1 MTNGNKSK
9 KTVAVMFGGR
19 STEHEI
25 SIITALQVLEAM
37 DTVKYSAIPVY
48 IAPSGKWYTG
58 EPLLKRDFYKGMP
71 GTLNDVQEVTLL
83 PVPNVGGLTVLAS
96 KAKKGGG
103 GFSLFGKKEEATEE
117 IIPVDV
123 FFPCFHGSF
132 GEDGCI
138 QGLLELADV
147 TYTGSDLL
155 SSAISMSKYHCKKFL
170 ESHGIPVL
178 PSVLLSKESLD
189 ASKGADL
196 GALRNQV
203 LSTPGFDKFPLFI
216 KPANLGSSIGIAK
229 ATDNAS
235 LDSAMLQAF
244 KYDHQILVEP
254 CLDNKL
260 EINVSIMDDVE
271 VKTSVCEIPVSA
283 GGEELTYED
292 KYIRSGGKKGGQI
305 AQGMA
310 GLSRVIDPT
319 DLDPEVK
326 NNAQQYA
333 RDAFKYLG
341 CAGVARIDFMLDLN
355 TNKLYFNEINPLPGS
370 LAFYLWSHTKPAVLF
385 TDLATTMIERA
396 IANKQ
401 RKAILVRE
409 IGFHALLK

>member
-1 MTNGNKSK
+1 MTNGNMSK
-9 KTVAVMFGGR
+9 KSVAVMFGGR

-25 SIITALQVLEAM
+25 SIITALQVIEAM
-37 DTVKYSAIPVY
+37 DVVKYRAIPVY

-58 EPLLKRDFYKGMP
+58 DALLKRDFYKGMP
-71 GTLNDVQEVTLL
+71 GTLTEVQEVTLL
-83 PVPNVGGLTVLAS
+83 PVPGVGGLTVLAS
-96 KAKKGGG
+96 KSKKTG
-103 GFSLFGKKEEATEE
+103 GFSLFGGGKKDDADEV
-117 IIPVDV
+117 IPVDI
-123 FFPCFHGSF
+123 FFPCFHGSY

-155 SSAISMSKYHCKKFL
+155 SSAIAMSKYHCKKFL

-178 PSVLLSKESLD
+178 PSVLLSRDSL
-189 ASKGADL
+189 SPGADL
-196 GALRNQV
+196 TPLRNQV
-203 LSTPGFDKFPLFI
+203 LSTEHFDKFPLFV

-260 EINVSIMDDVE
+260 EINVSIMDDVQP
-271 VKTSVCEIPVSA
+271 KISVVEIPVSEA
-283 GGEELTYED
+283 GEELTYED
-292 KYIRSGGKKGGQI
+292 KYIRAGGKKGGQI

-319 DLDPEVK
+319 DLDADIK
-326 NNAQQYA
+326 NAAQEHAKNAF
-333 RDAFKYLG
+333 RYLG

-385 TDLATTMIERA
+385 TDLIGTMIERA
-396 IANKQ
+396 ITNRQK
-401 RKAILVRE
+401 KSVLVRE

>member
-1 MTNGNKSK
+1 MTNGDSAR

-25 SIITALQVLEAM
+25 SIITALQVLEAI
-37 DTVKYSAIPVY
+37 DTVKYHAIPVY
-48 IAPSGKWYTG
+48 ISPSGKWYTG
-58 EPLLKRDFYKGMP
+58 DALLKREFYKGMP
-71 GTLNDVQEVTLL
+71 ASLNEAQEVVLL
-83 PVPNVGGLTVLAS
+83 PVPGIGGLTVLGSKSKKAS
-96 KAKKGGG
+96 
-103 GFSLFGKKEEATEE
+103 GFSLFGAGKKEETEE
-117 IIPVDV
+117 VIPVDIYL
-123 FFPCFHGSF
+123 PSFHGSY
-132 GEDGCI
+132 GEDGCV
-138 QGLLELADV
+138 QGLLELADA

-155 SSAISMSKYHCKKFL
+155 SSAIAMSKYHCKKFL

-178 PSVLLSKESLD
+178 PSVVLSRQSLD
-189 ASKGADL
+189 TSRGADL
-196 GALRNQV
+196 TALRNEV
-203 LSTPGFDKFPLFI
+203 LNTEKFDKFPLFV

-235 LDSAMLQAF
+235 LDSAILQAF
-244 KYDHQILVEP
+244 KYDHQVIVEP

-271 VKTSVCEIPVSA
+271 PKISVVEIPVA
-283 GGEELTYED
+283 QGGEELTYED

-319 DLDPEVK
+319 DLDAGIK
-326 NNAQQYA
+326 AKAQEYA
-333 RDAFKYLG
+333 LRAFKSIG

-355 TNKLYFNEINPLPGS
+355 TNNLYFNEINPLPGS
-370 LAFYLWSHTKPAVLF
+370 LAYYLWSHSKPSVLF
-385 TDLATTMIERA
+385 TDLITTMIERA
-396 IANKQ
+396 FAKKQ
-401 RKAILVRE
+401 AKSVLVRE

>member
-1 MTNGNKSK
+1 MKNGDGRR

-25 SIITALQVLEAM
+25 SVITALQVLEAM
-37 DTVKYSAIPVY
+37 DTVKYNAIPVY

-58 EPLLKRDFYKGMP
+58 DPLLKREFYRGMP

-83 PVPNVGGLTVLAS
+83 PVPGTGGLTVLANKS
-96 KAKKGGG
+96 AKKS
-103 GFSLFGKKEEATEE
+103 GFALFGKKEESDDV
-117 IIPVDV
+117 IPVDI
-123 FFPCFHGSF
+123 FFPAFHGSF

-155 SSAISMSKYHCKKFL
+155 SSAIAMSKYHCKKFL

-178 PSVLLSKESLD
+178 PSVVLSREGMKP
-189 ASKGADL
+189 GGDL
-196 GALRNQV
+196 SGLREQV
-203 LSTPGFDKFPLFI
+203 LKTEGFDKFPLFI

-235 LDSAMLQAF
+235 LDSAILQAF
-244 KYDHQILVEP
+244 KYDHQIIVEP

-271 VKTSVCEIPVSA
+271 PKVSVVEIPVAEA
-283 GGEELTYED
+283 GGELTYED
-292 KYIRSGGKKGGQI
+292 KYIRAGGKKGGQLS
-305 AQGMA
+305 QGMA

-319 DLDPEVK
+319 DLDPVIK
-326 NNAQQYA
+326 GNAQEWA
-333 RDAFKYLG
+333 LKAFKYIG
-341 CAGVARIDFMLDLN
+341 CGGVARIDFMLDLN
-355 TNKLYFNEINPLPGS
+355 TNQLYFNEINPLPGS
-370 LAFYLWSHTKPAVLF
+370 LAFYLWSNSKPSVLF
-385 TDLATTMIERA
+385 TDLINTMLERA
-396 IANKQ
+396 VATKE
-401 RKAILVRE
+401 KKSALVRE
-409 IGFHALLK
+409 IALNALLK

>member
-1 MTNGNKSK
+1 MKNGDGRR

-37 DTVKYSAIPVY
+37 DSVKYQAIPVY

-58 EPLLKRDFYKGMP
+58 DPLWKRDFYKGMP
-71 GTLNDVQEVTLL
+71 GTLADAQEVTLL
-83 PVPNVGGLTVLAS
+83 PMPGVGGLTVIPNKS
-96 KAKKGGG
+96 KKS
-103 GFSLFGKKEEATEE
+103 GFALFGGKKEESDEV
-117 IIPVDV
+117 IPVDI
-123 FFPCFHGSF
+123 FFPAFHGSF

-138 QGLLELADV
+138 QGLLELADA
-147 TYTGSDLL
+147 TYTGSDML
-155 SSAISMSKYHCKKFL
+155 SSAVSMSKYHCKKFL

-178 PSVLLSKESLD
+178 PSVVLSRE
-189 ASKGADL
+189 GMTPGGDL
-196 GALRNQV
+196 TPLRNQV
-203 LSTPGFDKFPLFI
+203 LSTEGFDKFPLFI

-235 LDSAMLQAF
+235 LDSAILQAF
-244 KYDHQILVEP
+244 KYDHQVIVEP
-254 CLDNKL
+254 CLDNKM
-260 EINVSIMDDVE
+260 EINVSVMDDVE
-271 VKTSVCEIPVSA
+271 PKTSVVEIPVSEA
-283 GGEELTYED
+283 GGELTYED

-319 DLDPEVK
+319 DLDPTTK
-326 NNAQQYA
+326 ANAQKWA
-333 RDAFKYLG
+333 LDAFKYIG
-341 CAGVARIDFMLDLN
+341 CGGVARIDFMLDLN

-370 LAFYLWSHTKPAVLF
+370 LAYYLWSNSKPSVLF
-385 TDLATTMIERA
+385 TDLINTMLERA
-396 IANKQ
+396 VHHKQ
-401 RKAILVRE
+401 KKSAKVRE

>member
-1 MTNGNKSK
+1 MTNGNMGK

-25 SIITALQVLEAM
+25 SIITALQVIEAM
-37 DTVKYSAIPVY
+37 DVVKYRAIPVY

-58 EPLLKRDFYKGMP
+58 DALMKREFYKGMP
-71 GTLNDVQEVTLL
+71 GTLSEAQEVTLL
-83 PVPNVGGLTVLAS
+83 PVPGVGGLTVLGS
-96 KAKKGGG
+96 KAAKKG
-103 GFSLFGKKEEATEE
+103 GFSLFGGGAKKDDAEEV
-117 IIPVDV
+117 IPVDIW
-123 FFPCFHGSF
+123 FPSFHGSF

-178 PSVLLSKESLD
+178 PSVLLSRDSMG
-189 ASKGADL
+189 AGADL
-196 GALRNQV
+196 TALRDKV

-271 VKTSVCEIPVSA
+271 PKVSVVEIPVSQA
-283 GGEELTYED
+283 GEELTYED

-319 DLDPEVK
+319 DLDPVIK
-326 NNAQQYA
+326 NGAQDHAKNAF
-333 RDAFKYLG
+333 RYLG
-341 CAGVARIDFMLDLN
+341 CGGVARIDFMLDLN
-355 TNKLYFNEINPLPGS
+355 TNNLYFNEINPLPGS
-370 LAFYLWSHTKPAVLF
+370 LAYYLWSNSKPSVLF
-385 TDLATTMIERA
+385 TDLISTMIERA
-396 IANKQ
+396 IYNKQ
-401 RKAILVRE
+401 KKAVLVRE